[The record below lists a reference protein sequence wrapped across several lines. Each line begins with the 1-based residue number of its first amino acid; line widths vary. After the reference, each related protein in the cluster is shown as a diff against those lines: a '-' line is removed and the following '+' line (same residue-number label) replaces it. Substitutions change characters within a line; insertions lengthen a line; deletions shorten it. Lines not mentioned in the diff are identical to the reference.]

1 VLFYGTISSQKGII
15 TRGST
20 ITCTSEDRNVALQGT
35 QQAHTFQWQG
45 KGARREK
52 LHYLLYLPAD
62 YDTLDLQPSKRWP
75 LMLFLHGAGERGN
88 DLKLVMRH
96 GPPRLVKEGQQFQF
110 IIVSPQCPKNEFWTG
125 KVALL
130 AALLDEIKNNYAV
143 DSGRMYLTGM
153 SMGGYGTWALAIACP
168 DRFAAIAPVCGGGN
182 PLKVCAIRNV
192 PVWCFH
198 GAEDDIVPLE
208 ESQAMV
214 DALEACG
221 GNVRFTVYPHAGHDS
236 WTQTYANPLLY
247 AWFHEQVKLDNTSEE
262 R

>member
-1 VLFYGTISSQKGII
+1 
-15 TRGST
+15 
-20 ITCTSEDRNVALQGT
+20 VALQGT

-75 LMLFLHGAGERGN
+75 LMLFLHGAGERGDN
-88 DLKLVMRH
+88 LKLVMRH

-125 KVALL
+125 KGALL

-143 DSGRMYLTGM
+143 DSDRMYLTGM
-153 SMGGYGTWALAIACP
+153 SMGGYGTWALAIAYP

-182 PLKVCAIRNV
+182 PLKVCAIRSV

-208 ESQAMV
+208 ESQTMV
-214 DALEACG
+214 DALQTCG
-221 GNVRFTVYPHAGHDS
+221 GNIRFTIYPHTGHDS

-247 AWFHEQVKLDNTSEE
+247 AWFHEQVKPHNTSEE